1 MKDYELIA
9 IDYVGTDDRVARITL
24 NRPDK
29 MNALSQELMYE
40 LDDALHILEARED
53 IRVIIVRGAGR
64 TFSAGYLSLIHI

>member
-9 IDYVGTDDRVARITL
+9 LDYVGTNDRVARITL

-40 LDDALHILEARED
+40 CPSSGFLAPKA
-53 IRVIIVRGAGR
+53 A
-64 TFSAGYLSLIHI
+64 